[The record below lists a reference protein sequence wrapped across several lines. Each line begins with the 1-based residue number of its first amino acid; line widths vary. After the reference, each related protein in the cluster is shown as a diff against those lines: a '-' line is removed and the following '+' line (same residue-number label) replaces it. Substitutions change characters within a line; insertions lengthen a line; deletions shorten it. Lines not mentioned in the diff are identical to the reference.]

1 MVSDLILLFSQIF
14 EVDAAELSR
23 EKRMLEVLE
32 RYHCANTSNPQNK
45 PSGDLKIWIHLE
57 RKDSLNCVNVTVSVA
72 VSAGGKCKD
81 TPICINLTIITV
93 VVQEVDIMLLLWETL
108 KLW

>member
-1 MVSDLILLFSQIF
+1 VVSDLILLFFQIF

-45 PSGDLKIWIHLE
+45 TSGDLKIWIHLE
-57 RKDSLNCVNVTVSVA
+57 RKDSSNCVNVTVSA
-72 VSAGGKCKD
+72 A
-81 TPICINLTIITV
+81 I
-93 VVQEVDIMLLLWETL
+93 VQEVNVKTPPSVLT
-108 KLW
+108 

>member
-1 MVSDLILLFSQIF
+1 VVSDLIKLFSKIF

-32 RYHCANTSNPQNK
+32 RYHSANSSTPQNK

-57 RKDSLNCVNVTVSVA
+57 RKDSSNCINVTVSVA
-72 VSAGGKCKD
+72 VLHK
-81 TPICINLTIITV
+81 
-93 VVQEVDIMLLLWETL
+93 VDIMLLLC
-108 KLW
+108 

>member
-23 EKRMLEVLE
+23 EKRMLELLE

-45 PSGDLKIWIHLE
+45 TSGDLKIWIHLE
-57 RKDSLNCVNVTVSVA
+57 HKDSSNCVNVTVSV
-72 VSAGGKCKD
+72 D
-81 TPICINLTIITV
+81 
-93 VVQEVDIMLLLWETL
+93 VVQKANVKTPPSVLT
-108 KLW
+108 

>member
-1 MVSDLILLFSQIF
+1 VVSDLILLFSQIF

-32 RYHCANTSNPQNK
+32 RYHSANSSTPQNK

-57 RKDSLNCVNVTVSVA
+57 NKDSSNCVNVTVSAA
-72 VSAGGKCKD
+72 VVHKVNVTIPPSV
-81 TPICINLTIITV
+81 LT
-93 VVQEVDIMLLLWETL
+93 
-108 KLW
+108 

>member
-14 EVDAAELSR
+14 GVDAAELSR

-32 RYHCANTSNPQNK
+32 RYHSASNGSPQNK

-57 RKDSLNCVNVTVSVA
+57 RKDSSNCVNVTVSVA
-72 VSAGGKCKD
+72 VVRKVNVK
-81 TPICINLTIITV
+81 TPPSVLT
-93 VVQEVDIMLLLWETL
+93 
-108 KLW
+108 

>member
-1 MVSDLILLFSQIF
+1 MVSDVIKLFSKIF

-32 RYHCANTSNPQNK
+32 RYHSANSSTPQNK

-57 RKDSLNCVNVTVSVA
+57 RKDSSNCINVTVSVA
-72 VSAGGKCKD
+72 VLHK
-81 TPICINLTIITV
+81 
-93 VVQEVDIMLLLWETL
+93 VDIMLLLC
-108 KLW
+108 